1 MTTVILLLVLAGL
14 VATLRLLLVS
24 TIRHDGYGR
33 PSTGGLPRSHRADPF
48 ESHSLQ

>member
-24 TIRHDGYGR
+24 SIRHDGYGR
-33 PSTGGLPRSHRADPF
+33 PSTGDPQPRVRTPARG
-48 ESHSLQ
+48 